1 MPSPQRVWDMLL
13 MWSRCYQVCIRAPI
27 RFPRKAVTF
36 VPLLESLSL
45 MAIKLLAGTLIH
57 LKKVLYH
64 AFIIKFPIHRQYP
77 SETDML
83 NMVTP
88 IAQGNESNKRLY
100 MRLIV
105 IGPSLVTI
113 QPALRSTDPTP
124 VAVLGIDFL
133 AKFVPFLPPHGC
145 PGVQVPE

>member
-45 MAIKLLAGTLIH
+45 MAIKLLAGTLIQ

-64 AFIIKFPIHRQYP
+64 AFIVKFPIHRQYP

-83 NMVTP
+83 NMVPP
-88 IAQGNESNKRLY
+88 IAHANESNKRLDLP
-100 MRLIV
+100 LIAV
-105 IGPSLVTI
+105 RPS
-113 QPALRSTDPTP
+113 A
-124 VAVLGIDFL
+124 
-133 AKFVPFLPPHGC
+133 
-145 PGVQVPE
+145 